1 MKKEETISYPLM
13 NEWTVP
19 EIIDVIKFYQAVDQ
33 LYERKIERSDFLKKY
48 QQFLKIVPQKSLQK
62 QLDRRYLAQSGESL
76 YRAVK
81 FVQESQGKYLH
92 YVKR

>member
-1 MKKEETISYPLM
+1 MRKEETISYPLM
-13 NEWTVP
+13 DEWTIP
-19 EIIDVIKFYQAVDQ
+19 EIINVIKFYQAVDQ
-33 LYERKIERSDFLKKY
+33 LYEKKIERNNFLKKY

-62 QLDRRYLAQSGESL
+62 QLDRRYLAQSGHSL

-81 FVQESQGKYLH
+81 FVQESQDKNLH